1 VLEQEFRAVEKR
13 LSALAR
19 SDAPTRRLMTTPG
32 VGAIVALT
40 FAAAIDDPAR
50 FRSSRMLRCT
60 RVNMSLNISYRATED
75 RLVRLSPCSY
85 GRGISE
91 MDQIGLH
98 SLQKALA
105 AAVVLCCTATVT
117 PAFADKPSD
126 RNMGSSGL
134 GYANGRGGSVGAPG
148 PIAGAGLPFLA
159 LAGAYAL
166 VRRRRNR
173 NRPE

>member
-1 VLEQEFRAVEKR
+1 
-13 LSALAR
+13 
-19 SDAPTRRLMTTPG
+19 
-32 VGAIVALT
+32 
-40 FAAAIDDPAR
+40 
-50 FRSSRMLRCT
+50 
-60 RVNMSLNISYRATED
+60 
-75 RLVRLSPCSY
+75 
-85 GRGISE
+85 
-91 MDQIGLH
+91 MDQIRLH

-126 RNMGSSGL
+126 GNHDKPGL
-134 GYANGRGGSVGAPG
+134 GWGSGGSKGAPG

-173 NRPE
+173 NRAE